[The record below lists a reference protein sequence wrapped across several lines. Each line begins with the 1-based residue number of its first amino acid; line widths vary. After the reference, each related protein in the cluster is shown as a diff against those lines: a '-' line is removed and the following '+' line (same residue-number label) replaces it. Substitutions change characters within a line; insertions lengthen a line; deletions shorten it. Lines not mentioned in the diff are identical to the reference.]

1 MFKMYGKEQCPYCV
15 RAKELL
21 ASKGQ
26 EFEYIDVVA
35 QPEAREFLVQNGF
48 KTVPQI
54 YDSAGEHI
62 GGFDDLVV
70 YYKEG

>member
-15 RAKELL
+15 RAKDLL
-21 ASKGQ
+21 SSKGQ

-35 QPEAREFLVQNGF
+35 QPEAREFLVQSGF

-54 YDSAGEHI
+54 YDSTGKHI
-62 GGFDDLVV
+62 GGFDELVV